1 MDTMTWKYVGDILAA
16 GVVAGTPI
24 LYASLGEVISERAGI
39 LNLGVEGMMLVGAV
53 SAFYVGTYT
62 QDKWLGLL
70 VALLAG
76 GLMALIH
83 AVICIVFRANQVASG
98 LALTIFGTGLSAYLG
113 RTLVGIPP
121 TSTFN
126 AVAIPLLSKI
136 PVIGR
141 ILFNQDMMVYLSVVL
156 VAIVWFVFYKTKA
169 GLLLRAAGEN
179 PSAVD
184 ALGHNV
190 FSIRYVAVIVGG
202 MFAGAGGAYLSLAY
216 APSWVENMS
225 AGRGWIAVALVIFAV
240 WDPARALLGAW
251 LFGVIASLGLHLQ
264 AMGVMIP
271 SYFLQMLPY
280 IFTFVVLVFTTRE
293 TKRRRSGTP
302 AALGIAYSREER

>member
-1 MDTMTWKYVGDILAA
+1 MDLNYIIAILAA

-24 LYASLGEVISERAGI
+24 LYASLGEVITERAGI

-62 QDKWLGLL
+62 ENKWLGLL
-70 VALLAG
+70 VALIVG

-83 AVICIVFRANQVASG
+83 GVITIGFRASQVASG

-113 RTLVGIPP
+113 RGLVGIPP
-121 TSTFN
+121 TSTFK
-126 AVAIPLLSKI
+126 AVAVPVLSQIPILGK
-136 PVIGR
+136 
-141 ILFNQDMMVYLSVVL
+141 ILFVQDIMVYLSVIL
-156 VAIVWFVFYKTKA
+156 VAILWFVFYKTKA
-169 GLLLRAAGEN
+169 GLLLRAVGEN

-184 ALGHNV
+184 ALGHNI
-190 FSIRYVAVIVGG
+190 FFIRYAAVIVGG

-216 APSWVENMS
+216 SPSWIENMS

-240 WDPARALLGAW
+240 WDPRRAMLGAW

-264 AMGVMIP
+264 ALGVMIP
-271 SYFLQMLPY
+271 SNFLQMLPY
-280 IFTFVVLVFTTRE
+280 IFTFIVLVLTTRE
-293 TKRRRSGTP
+293 TKNRRSGTP
-302 AALGIAYSREER
+302 AALGIPYSREER

>member
-1 MDTMTWKYVGDILAA
+1 MDLNYIIAILAA

-24 LYASLGEVISERAGI
+24 LYASLGEVIAERSGI

-62 QDKWLGLL
+62 ENKWLGLL
-70 VALLAG
+70 VALIAG

-83 AVICIVFRANQVASG
+83 AVITIVFRSSQVASG

-113 RTLVGIPP
+113 RGLVGIPP
-121 TSTFN
+121 TSTFK
-126 AVAIPLLSKI
+126 AVTVPVLSDIPIL
-136 PVIGR
+136 GD
-141 ILFNQDMMVYLSVVL
+141 ILFHQDIMVYLSLILVV
-156 VAIVWFVFYKTKA
+156 IVWFVFYKTKA

-184 ALGHNV
+184 ALGHNI
-190 FSIRYVAVIVGG
+190 FFIRYTAVIVGG

-216 APSWVENMS
+216 SPSWIENMS

-240 WDPARALLGAW
+240 WDPGRALLGAW

-264 AMGVMIP
+264 ALGVMIP
-271 SYFLQMLPY
+271 SNFLQMLPY
-280 IFTFVVLVFTTRE
+280 IFTFIILVITTRE
-293 TKRRRSGTP
+293 TKNRRSGTP
-302 AALGIAYSREER
+302 AALGIPYSREER

>member
-1 MDTMTWKYVGDILAA
+1 MDLNYIIAILAA

-24 LYASLGEVISERAGI
+24 LYASLGEVIAERGGI

-62 QDKWLGLL
+62 ENKWLGLL
-70 VALLAG
+70 VALIAG

-83 AVICIVFRANQVASG
+83 AVITIGFRASQVASG

-113 RTLVGIPP
+113 RNLVGIPP
-121 TSTFN
+121 TSTFKP
-126 AVAIPLLSKI
+126 VVVPILSQI
-136 PVIGR
+136 PVLGKI
-141 ILFNQDMMVYLSVVL
+141 FFVQDVMVYLSVAL
-156 VAIVWFVFYKTKA
+156 VVILWFVLYKTKA

-184 ALGHNV
+184 ALGHNIFFV
-190 FSIRYVAVIVGG
+190 RYTAVIVGG
-202 MFAGAGGAYLSLAY
+202 MLAGAGGAYLSLAY
-216 APSWVENMS
+216 STSWVENMS

-240 WDPARALLGAW
+240 WDPRRALLGAW

-264 AMGVMIP
+264 ALGVMIP
-271 SYFLQMLPY
+271 SNFLQMLPY
-280 IFTFVVLVFTTRE
+280 VFTFIVLVLTTGE
-293 TKRRRSGTP
+293 TKNRRSGTP
-302 AALGIAYSREER
+302 AALGIPYSREER

>member
-1 MDTMTWKYVGDILAA
+1 MNIKYLIDILAA
-16 GVVAGTPI
+16 GVVAGTPL
-24 LYASLGEVISERAGI
+24 LYASLGEVIAERVGI

-53 SAFYVGTYT
+53 SGFYVGTFA
-62 QDKWLGLL
+62 QNKWLGLL
-70 VALLAG
+70 AALIVG

-83 AVICIVFRANQVASG
+83 AVISIVFRADQVASG

-113 RTLVGIPP
+113 HNLVGIPP
-121 TSTFN
+121 TSTFDP
-126 AVAIPLLSKI
+126 VAIPLLSKI
-136 PVIGR
+136 PGIGR
-141 ILFNQDMMVYLSVVL
+141 ILFNQDMMVYLSLIL

-190 FSIRYVAVIVGG
+190 FFIRYVAVIVGG

-216 APSWVENMS
+216 SPSWVENMT

-240 WDPARALLGAW
+240 WDPVRALLGAW

-264 AMGVMIP
+264 ALGVLIP

-280 IFTFVVLVFTTRE
+280 IFTFIVLVMTTRE
-293 TKRRRSGTP
+293 TKHRRSGTP
-302 AALGIAYSREER
+302 AALGLAYSREER

>member
-1 MDTMTWKYVGDILAA
+1 MNLDYLIAILAA

-24 LYASLGEVISERAGI
+24 LYASLGEVIAERSGI

-53 SAFYVGTYT
+53 TAFCAGTYA
-62 QDKWLGLL
+62 QNKWLGLL

-76 GLMALIH
+76 GLMAFIH
-83 AVICIVFRANQVASG
+83 AVITIIFRANQVASG

-113 RTLVGIPP
+113 RGLVGIPP
-121 TSTFN
+121 TSTFKTV
-126 AVAIPLLSKI
+126 AVPVLSQI
-136 PVIGR
+136 PVLGKIF
-141 ILFNQDMMVYLSVVL
+141 FNQDMMVYLSVIL
-156 VAIVWFVFYKTKA
+156 VAIIWFVFYKTKA

-190 FSIRYVAVIVGG
+190 FFVRYVAVIAGG
-202 MFAGAGGAYLSLAY
+202 MFAGAGGAYLSLSY
-216 APSWVENMS
+216 SPSWVENMS

-240 WDPARALLGAW
+240 WDPVRALLGAW

-264 AMGVMIP
+264 ALGVMIP

-280 IFTFVVLVFTTRE
+280 VFTFIVLVFTTRE
-293 TKRRRSGTP
+293 TKNKRSGTP

>member
-1 MDTMTWKYVGDILAA
+1 MDLNYIIAILAA

-24 LYASLGEVISERAGI
+24 LYASLGEVITERAGI

-62 QDKWLGLL
+62 ENKWLGLL
-70 VALLAG
+70 VALIVG

-83 AVICIVFRANQVASG
+83 AVITIGFRASQVASG

-113 RTLVGIPP
+113 RGLVGIPP
-121 TSTFN
+121 TSTFK
-126 AVAIPLLSKI
+126 AVAVPGLSQIPIIGKI
-136 PVIGR
+136 F
-141 ILFNQDMMVYLSVVL
+141 FNQDVMVYLSVIMVVIL
-156 VAIVWFVFYKTKA
+156 WFVFYKTKA

-184 ALGHNV
+184 ALGHNI
-190 FSIRYVAVIVGG
+190 FFIRYAAVIIGG
-202 MFAGAGGAYLSLAY
+202 MFAGAAGAYLSLAY
-216 APSWVENMS
+216 SPSWIENMS

-240 WDPARALLGAW
+240 WDPSRALLGAW

-264 AMGVMIP
+264 ALGVMIP
-271 SYFLQMLPY
+271 SNFLQMLPY
-280 IFTFVVLVFTTRE
+280 IFTFAVLVLTTRE
-293 TKRRRSGTP
+293 TKNRRSGTP
-302 AALGIAYSREER
+302 AALGIPYSREER

>member
-1 MDTMTWKYVGDILAA
+1 
-16 GVVAGTPI
+16 
-24 LYASLGEVISERAGI
+24 
-39 LNLGVEGMMLVGAV
+39 MMLVGAV
-53 SAFYVGTYT
+53 SAFYVGTFT
-62 QDKWLGLL
+62 QNKWLGLL
-70 VALLAG
+70 VALIAG

-83 AVICIVFRANQVASG
+83 AVITIVFRANQVASG

-121 TSTFN
+121 TSTFK
-126 AVAIPLLSKI
+126 AVAVPGLSKI
-136 PVIGR
+136 PVVGK
-141 ILFNQDMMVYLSVVL
+141 ILFNQDLMVYLSVIL
-156 VAIVWFVFYKTKA
+156 VVILWFVFYKTKT

-184 ALGHNV
+184 ALGHNIFFV
-190 FSIRYVAVIVGG
+190 RYAAVIVGG

-240 WDPARALLGAW
+240 WDPGRALLGAW

-264 AMGVMIP
+264 ALGVMIP

-280 IFTFVVLVFTTRE
+280 IFTFIVLVLTTRE
-293 TKRRRSGTP
+293 TKTRRSGTP
-302 AALGIAYSREER
+302 AALGLPYSREER

>member
-1 MDTMTWKYVGDILAA
+1 MDLNYLIAILAA

-24 LYASLGEVISERAGI
+24 LYASLGEVIAERAGI

-53 SAFYVGTYT
+53 SAFYVGTFT
-62 QDKWLGLL
+62 ENKWLGLL
-70 VALLAG
+70 VALIAG

-83 AVICIVFRANQVASG
+83 AVITIVFRANQVASG

-113 RTLVGIPP
+113 RSLVGIPP
-121 TSTFN
+121 TSTFK
-126 AVAIPLLSKI
+126 AVEVPILSQI
-136 PVIGR
+136 PVIGK
-141 ILFNQDMMVYLSVVL
+141 IFFDQDLMVYLSVIL
-156 VAIVWFVFYKTKA
+156 VVILWFIFYKTKA

-184 ALGHNV
+184 ALGHNI
-190 FSIRYVAVIVGG
+190 FFIRYAAVIVGG

-216 APSWVENMS
+216 SPSWIENMS

-264 AMGVMIP
+264 ALGVMIP

-280 IFTFVVLVFTTRE
+280 IFTFIVLVITTRE
-293 TKRRRSGTP
+293 TKNRRSGTP
-302 AALGIAYSREER
+302 AALGLPYSREER

>member
-1 MDTMTWKYVGDILAA
+1 MDLNYIIAILAA

-24 LYASLGEVISERAGI
+24 LYASLGEVIAERSGI

-53 SAFYVGTYT
+53 SAFYVGTFT
-62 QDKWLGLL
+62 ENKWLGLL
-70 VALLAG
+70 VALIAG

-83 AVICIVFRANQVASG
+83 AVITIVFRSNQVASG

-113 RTLVGIPP
+113 RSLVGIPP
-121 TSTFN
+121 TSTFK
-126 AVAIPLLSKI
+126 AVAVPVLSNI
-136 PVIGR
+136 PVVGKIF
-141 ILFNQDMMVYLSVVL
+141 FNQDLMVYLSVILVVVL
-156 VAIVWFVFYKTKA
+156 WFVFYKTKA

-184 ALGHNV
+184 ALGHNIFLV
-190 FSIRYVAVIVGG
+190 RYAAVIVGG
-202 MFAGAGGAYLSLAY
+202 MLAGAGGAYLSLAY
-216 APSWVENMS
+216 SPSWIENMT

-240 WDPARALLGAW
+240 WDPGRALLGAW

-264 AMGVMIP
+264 ALGVMIP

-280 IFTFVVLVFTTRE
+280 IFTFIVLVLTTRE
-293 TKRRRSGTP
+293 TKNRRSGTP
-302 AALGIAYSREER
+302 ATLGIPYSREER

>member
-1 MDTMTWKYVGDILAA
+1 MDLNYLIAILAA

-24 LYASLGEVISERAGI
+24 LYASLGEVIAERAGI

-53 SAFYVGTYT
+53 SAFYVGTFT
-62 QDKWLGLL
+62 ENKWLGLL
-70 VALLAG
+70 VALIAG

-83 AVICIVFRANQVASG
+83 AVITIVFRANQVASG

-113 RTLVGIPP
+113 RSLVGIPP
-121 TSTFN
+121 TSTFK
-126 AVAIPLLSKI
+126 AVEVPILSQI
-136 PVIGR
+136 PVIGK
-141 ILFNQDMMVYLSVVL
+141 IFFDQDLMVYLSVIL
-156 VAIVWFVFYKTKA
+156 VVILWFIFYKTKA

-184 ALGHNV
+184 ALGHNIFFV
-190 FSIRYVAVIVGG
+190 RYAAVIVGG

-216 APSWVENMS
+216 SPSWIENMS

-264 AMGVMIP
+264 ALGVMIP

-280 IFTFVVLVFTTRE
+280 IFTFIVLVITTRE
-293 TKRRRSGTP
+293 TKNRRSGTP
-302 AALGIAYSREER
+302 AALGLPYSREER

>member
-1 MDTMTWKYVGDILAA
+1 MNLDYIIAILAA

-24 LYASLGEVISERAGI
+24 LYASLGEVIAERSGI

-62 QDKWLGLL
+62 ENKWLGLL

-76 GLMALIH
+76 GLMSLIH
-83 AVICIVFRANQVASG
+83 AVITIVFRANQVASG

-113 RTLVGIPP
+113 RSLVGIPP
-121 TSTFN
+121 TSTFK
-126 AVAIPLLSKI
+126 AVAVPVLAKI
-136 PVIGR
+136 PVIGK
-141 ILFNQDMMVYLSVVL
+141 ILFNQDMMVYLSIILVVVL
-156 VAIVWFVFYKTKA
+156 WFVLYKTKA
-169 GLLLRAAGEN
+169 GLLLRATGEN

-190 FSIRYVAVIVGG
+190 FYIRCAAVFTGG
-202 MFAGAGGAYLSLAY
+202 MLAGAGGAYLSLSFS
-216 APSWVENMS
+216 PSWVENMS

-240 WDPARALLGAW
+240 WDPVRALLGAW

-264 AMGVMIP
+264 AFGVLIP

-280 IFTFVVLVFTTRE
+280 IFTFIVLVVTTRE
-293 TKRRRSGTP
+293 TKNRRSGTP
-302 AALGIAYSREER
+302 AALGIPYSREER

>member
-1 MDTMTWKYVGDILAA
+1 MDLNYIIAILAA

-24 LYASLGEVISERAGI
+24 LYASLGEVITERAGI

-62 QDKWLGLL
+62 ENKWLGLL
-70 VALLAG
+70 VALIVG

-83 AVICIVFRANQVASG
+83 GVITIGFRASQVASG

-113 RTLVGIPP
+113 RGLVGIPP
-121 TSTFN
+121 TSTFK
-126 AVAIPLLSKI
+126 AVAVPVLSQIPILGK
-136 PVIGR
+136 
-141 ILFNQDMMVYLSVVL
+141 ILFVQDIMVYLSVIL
-156 VAIVWFVFYKTKA
+156 VAILWFVFYKTKA
-169 GLLLRAAGEN
+169 GLLLRAVGEN

-184 ALGHNV
+184 ALGHNI
-190 FSIRYVAVIVGG
+190 FFIRYAAVIVGG

-216 APSWVENMS
+216 SPSWIENMS

-240 WDPARALLGAW
+240 WDPRRALLGAW

-264 AMGVMIP
+264 ALGVMIP
-271 SYFLQMLPY
+271 SNFLQMLPY
-280 IFTFVVLVFTTRE
+280 IFTFIVLVLTTRE
-293 TKRRRSGTP
+293 TKNRRSGTP
-302 AALGIAYSREER
+302 AALGIPYSREER

>member
-1 MDTMTWKYVGDILAA
+1 MDLNYIIAILAA

-24 LYASLGEVISERAGI
+24 LYASLGEVITERAGI

-62 QDKWLGLL
+62 ENKWLGLL
-70 VALLAG
+70 VALIVG

-83 AVICIVFRANQVASG
+83 AVITIGFRASQVASG

-113 RTLVGIPP
+113 RGLVGIPP
-121 TSTFN
+121 TSTFK
-126 AVAIPLLSKI
+126 AVAVPVLSQIPI
-136 PVIGR
+136 IGK
-141 ILFNQDMMVYLSVVL
+141 ILFIQDIMVYLSVIL
-156 VAIVWFVFYKTKA
+156 VAILWFVFYKTKA
-169 GLLLRAAGEN
+169 GLLLRAVGEN

-184 ALGHNV
+184 ALGHNI
-190 FSIRYVAVIVGG
+190 FFIRYAAVIVGG

-216 APSWVENMS
+216 SPSWIENMS

-240 WDPARALLGAW
+240 WDPRRALLGAW

-264 AMGVMIP
+264 ALGVMIP
-271 SYFLQMLPY
+271 SNFLQMLPY
-280 IFTFVVLVFTTRE
+280 IFTFIVLILTTRE
-293 TKRRRSGTP
+293 TKNRRSGTP
-302 AALGIAYSREER
+302 AALGIPYSREER

>member
-1 MDTMTWKYVGDILAA
+1 MNLNYVIAILAA

-24 LYASLGEVISERAGI
+24 LYASLGEVIAERAGI

-53 SAFYVGTYT
+53 SAFYVGTFA
-62 QDKWLGLL
+62 QNKWLGLL
-70 VALLAG
+70 VAMLAG

-83 AVICIVFRANQVASG
+83 AIISIVFRANQVASG

-113 RTLVGIPP
+113 RSLVGIPP

-126 AVAIPLLSKI
+126 AIALPGLSKI
-136 PVIGR
+136 PVFGKIF
-141 ILFNQDMMVYLSVVL
+141 FNQDMMVYISVIL
-156 VAIVWFVFYKTKA
+156 VVIIWFVFYKTKA
-169 GLLLRAAGEN
+169 GLLLRAAGDN

-184 ALGHNV
+184 ALGHNIFLV
-190 FSIRYVAVIVGG
+190 RYAAVIAGG
-202 MFAGAGGAYLSLAY
+202 MLAGAGGAYLSLSY
-216 APSWVENMS
+216 SPSWVENMT

-240 WDPARALLGAW
+240 WDPVRALLGAW

-264 AMGVMIP
+264 ALGVVIP

-280 IFTFVVLVFTTRE
+280 IFTFIVLVITTRE
-293 TKRRRSGTP
+293 TKTRRSGTP
-302 AALGIAYSREER
+302 AALGIPYSREER